1 MELLVIIGKFNENSF
16 PDIFF
21 ITISSKDFKENKNL
35 YVETDL
41 FKTYDKYCLS
51 LDCREAY
58 HEEDILNIKYL
69 KAIYK

>member
-1 MELLVIIGKFNENSF
+1 MELLVIISNNEKSF

-21 ITISSKDFKENKNL
+21 ITITSGNFEYNKNI
-35 YVETDL
+35 YIETDL
-41 FKTYDKYCLS
+41 FKMHDKYCCS

-58 HEEDILNIKYL
+58 YEEDILNIKYL

>member
-1 MELLVIIGKFNENSF
+1 MELLVIIGKFNEKNC

-21 ITISSKDFKENKNL
+21 ISITSGDFEYNKNI

-41 FKTYDKYCLS
+41 FKMYDKYCCS
-51 LDCREAY
+51 LDCREIY